1 MLVQGCLGVLLPFAV
16 SAGFHTSPL
25 DLTIYVSN
33 MMVFMWLIPYIVVCA
48 GAVVIGRRQGAS
60 LRGVLAGVIGTIF
73 CLWLLVNSLSI
84 SHSDPNWSLAV
95 LSYALVG
102 ICAVACSLVMASRR
116 SVDIDLNR

>member
-1 MLVQGCLGVLLPFAV
+1 MLPFAV

-48 GAVVIGRRQGAS
+48 GAVVMGRQAAS
-60 LRGVLAGVIGTIF
+60 LPGVVAGVIGAIF

-102 ICAVACSLVMASRR
+102 ICAVICSLVMASRR
-116 SVDIDLNR
+116 SVDIGINR